1 MSDEYISDWE
11 WDKIWVLG
19 IICRFPD
26 IKRSTLSRRMQQRGR
41 YKDMTEGTKALNELV
56 KDGLIIEEE
65 ERILRQGKPGRFYT
79 ATEKGEA
86 LYEYH
91 KSV

>member
-1 MSDEYISDWE
+1 MTEYIDDWE
-11 WDKIWVLG
+11 WNKIWVLG

-26 IKRSTLSRRMQQRGR
+26 IKRSTLSRRMQQRKR
-41 YKDMTEGTKALNELV
+41 FESMEEGSQAIDELISA
-56 KDGLIIEEE
+56 GLIIEEE